1 MFAYASVFVIVSEK
15 PAPEAALLPDL
26 VQIVG
31 QAVLL
36 VETAADDVLDRAGG
50 AVGKDHIHPIA
61 DCFEILQPLC
71 IFFFGGKL
79 LFPPGQVVDAV
90 QRPGP
95 IQSAASKVFLE
106 KRLNSAWVSP
116 VR

>member
-50 AVGKDHIHPIA
+50 AWERITSTR
-61 DCFEILQPLC
+61 
-71 IFFFGGKL
+71 L
-79 LFPPGQVVDAV
+79 LTASRFYSP
-90 QRPGP
+90 
-95 IQSAASKVFLE
+95 SAYSSSEGSSSFHQDRWLM
-106 KRLNSAWVSP
+106 RYSALARSSLL
-116 VR
+116 RFM

>member
-61 DCFEILQPLC
+61 DCFEILQPL
-71 IFFFGGKL
+71 FGGKL
-79 LFPPGQVVDAV
+79 LLPPGQVVDAV

>member
-79 LFPPGQVVDAV
+79 LLPPGQVVEV
-90 QRPGP
+90 LRCKGISFYSTSMQPRKRKENP
-95 IQSAASKVFLE
+95 SVFDSSL
-106 KRLNSAWVSP
+106 
-116 VR
+116 